1 MLLCLLS
8 LRVHVRPYSLLR
20 HHPVLPCALRHP
32 PVPSCPRFPA
42 HALPCTCL
50 RPILCCYHLGPCALH
65 AMPTSCVLRHHPVLP
80 RALPRPPPPSCP
92 ALPGPRPLAHWSR
105 VHLVL
110 LHLGP
115 YALRAMLLCLLSVR
129 VWCSPSFWYS
139 LLITDIAATKNGP
152 LVEERNDWV
161 AHSGSP

>member
-50 RPILCCYHLGPCALH
+50 RPILCCSHLGPCALH

-92 ALPGPRPLAHWSR
+92 ALPGPRPPAHLSR
-105 VHLVL
+105 FHLVL
-110 LHLGP
+110 LSSWSLCIACHVAVLVVSAHLVFAVIL
-115 YALRAMLLCLLSVR
+115 ALLAHHRYC
-129 VWCSPSFWYS
+129 CYQ
-139 LLITDIAATKNGP
+139 NGP
-152 LVEERNDWV
+152 VVEERND
-161 AHSGSP
+161 